1 MGTRQHICQVVST
14 KKSYLNTIK
23 CATMLRLEKSNYKN
37 EKKWSSIS
45 TLDIPFKMKM
55 DSLQILSL

>member
-14 KKSYLNTIK
+14 QISVPLGTNTIK
-23 CATMLRLEKSNYKN
+23 CATMLRLEKSNYIN
-37 EKKWSSIS
+37 EKKCSSIS

-55 DSLQILSL
+55 DSL

>member
-45 TLDIPFKMKM
+45 TLDIPF
-55 DSLQILSL
+55 